1 MKYIY
6 LYFEFIIFIKFVRI
20 GRMSVVVVEL
30 FVIFVSIVIINVSR
44 RFMVYGGMLLN
55 IFNCLLMNV
64 DNLDFCE
71 KKIFF

>member
-1 MKYIY
+1 
-6 LYFEFIIFIKFVRI
+6 
-20 GRMSVVVVEL
+20 MSVVVVEL

>member
-1 MKYIY
+1 
-6 LYFEFIIFIKFVRI
+6 
-20 GRMSVVVVEL
+20 MSVVVVEL

-71 KKIFF
+71 KKYFFLICLFVLFCKN